1 MKNSIKGMRIPTSI
15 FCLFCLLFFGIS
27 SHSDDPIPE
36 SEDFLTVIFEENGEK
51 VYGYGYVWVGDLD
64 VYPQEGDLPLV
75 AESRHITSFYHY
87 LVESNVKCDYIFV
100 TKVANVPAGQFE
112 TESFGSG
119 TAKKYDPD
127 TNTTHLFEYGTTNHL
142 TLGGLPER
150 EGGYKLRA
158 YTRLTVD
165 DNTKST
171 YAWIPF

>member
-15 FCLFCLLFFGIS
+15 FCLLSLLFFGIS

-36 SEDFLTVIFEENGEK
+36 SEDFLTVTFEENGET
-51 VYGYGYVWVGDLD
+51 VYGYGYVWVGDLA
-64 VYPQEGDLPLV
+64 PV
-75 AESRHITSFYHY
+75 AESRHTTSFYHY
-87 LVESNVKCDYIFV
+87 LEESNVKCDYIFV
-100 TKVANVPAGQFE
+100 TKVADVPAGQFE

-142 TLGGLPER
+142 TLNGLIQR
-150 EGGYKLRA
+150 EKPYRLNA

-165 DNTKST
+165 ENTKST
-171 YAWIPF
+171 YAWIPFDH